1 MTVYGGLRLT
11 TLEVKNAQP
20 KQKKY
25 SIIDGGGLQLTVKI
39 DGKKIWEIRYT
50 IDGKPNT
57 TTIGSFPTVS
67 LKDARLKRDEFKL
80 TLSKGSNPVHE
91 KKRIKEEKINTIKE
105 IESKSLNTF
114 EKISRDF
121 MESISNEHTPRYLT
135 LKLSRLENHIFPY
148 FGSIPIRD
156 VTRMMIVECMEL
168 LKLAGK
174 IETARRVFMLIDSLI
189 KKDVEVR
196 ILKQNL
202 FIKKH
207 EPMSKMLITILSM
220 FSEFE
225 RDIISQRT
233 KESLQGLKD
242 KGIQLGKPKGSIQK
256 SQYDPDKDRIV
267 ELLGLGLSYQKVIN
281 HLGRGS
287 VGTLHTYIKKRGLSA

>member
-1 MTVYGGLRLT
+1 MIYSYIRVSTNT
-11 TLEVKNAQP
+11 QSIEAQ
-20 KQKKY
+20 KQ
-25 SIIDGGGLQLTVKI
+25 
-39 DGKKIWEIRYT
+39 EIQRYCDLNNLT
-50 IDGKPNT
+50 IDES
-57 TTIGSFPTVS
+57 I
-67 LKDARLKRDEFKL
+67 
-80 TLSKGSNPVHE
+80 
-91 KKRIKEEKINTIKE
+91 E
-105 IESKSLNTF
+105 IE
-114 EKISRDF
+114 ISSRKDNR
-121 MESISNEHTPRYLT
+121 ERRISELFDK
-135 LKLSRLENHIFPY
+135 LKETDILIVTELSRLGRNTGEVI
-148 FGSIPIRD
+148 
-156 VTRMMIVECMEL
+156 
-168 LKLAGK
+168 
-174 IETARRVFMLIDSLI
+174 MLIDSLI

-256 SQYDPDKDRIV
+256 SQYDPDKERIV

-281 HLGRGS
+281 QLKYGS
-287 VGTLHTYIKKRGLSA
+287 VGTLHTYIKKRGLTA